1 MLPSPFAEAVLDLI
15 ERIPP
20 GRVMTYGDIAEY
32 LGTGGPRT
40 VGTVL
45 SRFGGGVP
53 WWRVI
58 RADGSLLPGY
68 EQKALAHYRD
78 EGTPLNRAG
87 DRVDLG
93 RARWLGPAEEPGQDA
108 VGKPRTRIAQPRRV

>member
-1 MLPSPFAEAVLDLI
+1 VLPTPFAEAVLDLI

-20 GRVMTYGDIAEY
+20 GRVMSYGDIAEY

-87 DRVDLG
+87 DRVDMG
-93 RARWLGPAEEPGQDA
+93 RARWFGPADA
-108 VGKPRTRIAQPRRV
+108 PARRPVGEPRTHTAPPRRV

>member
-1 MLPSPFAEAVLDLI
+1 MLPTPFAESVLDLI

-45 SRFGGGVP
+45 SRYGGGVP

-58 RADGSLLPGY
+58 RADGSLLPGH
-68 EQKALAHYRD
+68 EQKALAHYRA

-87 DRVDLG
+87 DRVDMG
-93 RARWLGPAEEPGQDA
+93 KARWFGPAGSVESRPI
-108 VGKPRTRIAQPRRV
+108 GKPRTRAVQPRRV

>member
-1 MLPSPFAEAVLDLI
+1 MLPTPFAEAVLDLI

-40 VGTVL
+40 VGAVL

-68 EQKALAHYRD
+68 EQKALGRYRA
-78 EGTPLNRAG
+78 EGTPMNRAG
-87 DRVDLG
+87 NRVDMS
-93 RARWLGPAEEPGQDA
+93 RARWIGPVETQEQSP
-108 VGKPRTRIAQPRRV
+108 VGKPRTRTAQPRRV

>member
-1 MLPSPFAEAVLDLI
+1 MLPTPFAEAVLDLI

-32 LGTGGPRT
+32 LGSGGPRT

-45 SRFGGGVP
+45 ARYGGGVP

-58 RADGSLLPGY
+58 RADGSLLPGH
-68 EQKALAHYRD
+68 EQKALAHYRT
-78 EGTPLNRAG
+78 EGTPMNRAG
-87 DRVDLG
+87 DRVDMS
-93 RARWLGPAEEPGQDA
+93 RARWSGPVQQLAPNAAD
-108 VGKPRTRIAQPRRV
+108 KPRTRAARPRRV